1 MANLD
6 DYISDLIKNSKS
18 NGYNSFDSIK
28 LDSALKYKELL

>member
-18 NGYNSFDSIK
+18 MDIIR
-28 LDSALKYKELL
+28 LTALNLIVH